1 MRQGAAGWLHVNT
14 GPADRLTQNWS
25 DDDRCRGL
33 VSRHNGLHKT
43 GPGPSIW
50 HGHVQGCRGL
60 RQRRSGPFKVSS
72 RAALF
77 SMHLKSG
84 QYSHLTAICASR
96 HYFFS
101 FGRIAYVL
109 SIHFLAPVSLTSK
122 AGLPVKDVGEALR
135 RRKSAECVFIRT
147 ECSIQNGWNTR
158 CCAQVMEDRAAT
170 CTPHNTSK
178 QCTAAWC
185 PTAAPPR
192 SAPRY
197 FYCQQMWVQ
206 IWWLRR
212 REEGKYCIIVVVMPL
227 LSRGHNYNPSLLHA
241 S

>member
-109 SIHFLAPVSLTSK
+109 SIHFLAPVSKQDCLWRMVERLWEEGNQPSVYLSEQNAASRMDGIPGVVPRWWRIGQPPAHLTIRQNS
-122 AGLPVKDVGEALR
+122 APLPA
-135 RRKSAECVFIRT
+135 A
-147 ECSIQNGWNTR
+147 
-158 CCAQVMEDRAAT
+158 CCR
-170 CTPHNTSK
+170 
-178 QCTAAWC
+178 TAALC
-185 PTAAPPR
+185 TQIFLLPTNVSTNMMTEEER
-192 SAPRY
+192 GGEILH
-197 FYCQQMWVQ
+197 YCC
-206 IWWLRR
+206 
-212 REEGKYCIIVVVMPL
+212 GDASIIT
-227 LSRGHNYNPSLLHA
+227 GT
-241 S
+241 

>member
-1 MRQGAAGWLHVNT
+1 MWQGAAGWLHVNT

-101 FGRIAYVL
+101 FGRIAYKI
-109 SIHFLAPVSLTSK
+109 SIHFLAPVSLASK
-122 AGLPVKDVGEALR
+122 AGLPVEDGGEALR

-158 CCAQVMEDRAAT
+158 CCAQVMEERPAT

-185 PTAAPPR
+185 LVPHCRALHPDIFTANKCE
-192 SAPRY
+192 Y
-197 FYCQQMWVQ
+197 
-206 IWWLRR
+206 
-212 REEGKYCIIVVVMPL
+212 KYDD
-227 LSRGHNYNPSLLHA
+227 
-241 S
+241 

>member
-1 MRQGAAGWLHVNT
+1 MARVHGVAA
-14 GPADRLTQNWS
+14 
-25 DDDRCRGL
+25 
-33 VSRHNGLHKT
+33 
-43 GPGPSIW
+43 
-50 HGHVQGCRGL
+50 
-60 RQRRSGPFKVSS
+60 RRSGPSKVSS

-109 SIHFLAPVSLTSK
+109 SIHFLAPVSLASK
-122 AGLPVKDVGEALR
+122 AGLPVEDGGEALR

-147 ECSIQNGWNTR
+147 ECSIQNGWNTW
-158 CCAQVMEDRAAT
+158 CCAQVMEERPAT

-185 PTAAPPR
+185 RTAALCTQIFLLPTNVSTNMMTEEER
-192 SAPRY
+192 GGEILH
-197 FYCQQMWVQ
+197 YCC
-206 IWWLRR
+206 
-212 REEGKYCIIVVVMPL
+212 GDASIIT
-227 LSRGHNYNPSLLHA
+227 GT
-241 S
+241 

>member
-1 MRQGAAGWLHVNT
+1 M
-14 GPADRLTQNWS
+14 
-25 DDDRCRGL
+25 
-33 VSRHNGLHKT
+33 SRHNGLHKT

-109 SIHFLAPVSLTSK
+109 SIHFLAPVSLASK
-122 AGLPVKDVGEALR
+122 AGLPVEDGGEALR

-158 CCAQVMEDRAAT
+158 CCAQVMEERPAT

-185 PTAAPPR
+185 RTAALCTQIFLLPTNVSTNMMTEEER
-192 SAPRY
+192 GGEILH
-197 FYCQQMWVQ
+197 YCC
-206 IWWLRR
+206 
-212 REEGKYCIIVVVMPL
+212 GDASIIT
-227 LSRGHNYNPSLLHA
+227 GT
-241 S
+241 

>member
-1 MRQGAAGWLHVNT
+1 M
-14 GPADRLTQNWS
+14 
-25 DDDRCRGL
+25 
-33 VSRHNGLHKT
+33 SRHNGLHKT

-109 SIHFLAPVSLTSK
+109 SIHFLAPVSLASNERRIACGGWWRGFEKKEISRVCIYQNRMQHPEWMEYPVLCPGDGGSGSHLHTSQY
-122 AGLPVKDVGEALR
+122 VKTVH
-135 RRKSAECVFIRT
+135 
-147 ECSIQNGWNTR
+147 R
-158 CCAQVMEDRAAT
+158 CLV
-170 CTPHNTSK
+170 PH
-178 QCTAAWC
+178 CRTAALC
-185 PTAAPPR
+185 TQIFLLPTNVSTNMMTEEER
-192 SAPRY
+192 GGEILH
-197 FYCQQMWVQ
+197 YCC
-206 IWWLRR
+206 
-212 REEGKYCIIVVVMPL
+212 GDASIIT
-227 LSRGHNYNPSLLHA
+227 GT
-241 S
+241 

>member
-1 MRQGAAGWLHVNT
+1 M
-14 GPADRLTQNWS
+14 
-25 DDDRCRGL
+25 
-33 VSRHNGLHKT
+33 SRHNGLHKT

-60 RQRRSGPFKVSS
+60 RQRPGPFKVSS

-109 SIHFLAPVSLTSK
+109 SIHFLAPVSLASK
-122 AGLPVKDVGEALR
+122 AGLPVEDGGEALR

-158 CCAQVMEDRAAT
+158 CCAQVMEERPAT

-178 QCTAAWC
+178 QCTAAC
-185 PTAAPPR
+185 CLVPHCRALHPDIFTANKCE
-192 SAPRY
+192 Y
-197 FYCQQMWVQ
+197 
-206 IWWLRR
+206 
-212 REEGKYCIIVVVMPL
+212 KYDD
-227 LSRGHNYNPSLLHA
+227 
-241 S
+241 